1 MMLSRQV
8 APLLR
13 KFCKVSAYFTITTQR
28 CHALTM
34 LRSLKVTLNFRPH
47 AMWPM
52 RTCSQ
57 ASSTSTISPGSQR
70 RWSRQPPRPGSLWA
84 FGECGRHGGKIASH
98 LGAGI
103 RHAQLT
109 LKRPGLKKVLAQ
121 TFGDRARRNSDC
133 PSPVNAIWRILC
145 LIHPSVLRAIYCAHS
160 RRRCGVRANVCR
172 ASVAAQARSSFARY
186 RRGVR

>member
-1 MMLSRQV
+1 MLSRQV

-13 KFCKVSAYFTITTQR
+13 KFCKLSAYFTITTQR

-34 LRSLKVTLNFRPH
+34 LRSLKVILNFRTH
-47 AMWPM
+47 AMWPCGLVPKLPA
-52 RTCSQ
+52 RQ
-57 ASSTSTISPGSQR
+57 QYSPGSQR

-84 FGECGRHGGKIASH
+84 FGECGRHGGKITSH

-109 LKRPGLKKVLAQ
+109 LKRPGLKKGLAQ

-133 PSPVNAIWRILC
+133 PSPVNAIWRTLC
-145 LIHPSVLRAIYCAHS
+145 LIRPFVLRAILLCGHS
-160 RRRCGVRANVCR
+160 TTL
-172 ASVAAQARSSFARY
+172 RSSRE
-186 RRGVR
+186 RM